1 MLDHGGNINSTIN
14 TPEKPNVENP
24 AIGIC
29 EVGVSSI
36 MRSISPTLEPW
47 SLSSHLEGEFGM
59 CGVSSGEK
67 KYPITEK

>member
-1 MLDHGGNINSTIN
+1 MMDHDGNINSNLKITEDP
-14 TPEKPNVENP
+14 TTENP
-24 AIGIC
+24 AMGTC

-36 MRSISPTLEPW
+36 MKSISPTLEPW
-47 SLSSHLEGEFGM
+47 SLSSDLEGEFGV